1 MKTITNR
8 LSRGIS
14 KKNLNL
20 KDLQNQNPN
29 IERASIIRASHDNI
43 KRKSNLKVKN
53 LEKVYGIESHEN
65 SK

>member
-14 KKNLNL
+14 KKKLNL

-29 IERASIIRASHDNI
+29 LERVCISRASHDNI

-53 LEKVYGIESHEN
+53 LEKAYGI
-65 SK
+65 